1 MAHQLIDISQNENMQ
16 IVIKPK
22 RGLASLDLKE
32 LWSYRELFYFFAW
45 RDIKLRYKQ
54 TFFGIAWAV
63 MQPFVT
69 MIVFSVI
76 FGRLAEMPSDNIPYP
91 IFVYSGLLLWN
102 VFANSLSNA
111 SQSLI
116 GGAEIIKKVYLP
128 KVIIPAASIIVTLT
142 DFVFAGLVLIGI
154 IIYFGFMPNILG
166 LVFLPFLLFITVF
179 SALGLGWFLAA
190 VNVKYRDIRYA
201 LPFFIQLLIF
211 VTPVIYPVSI
221 VPKAYQWI
229 LYLNPM
235 TGVIETFKATFLGTT
250 SVNWLSLGISAVASI
265 VFLILGLAYFLK
277 TEKYFADI
285 I

>member
-1 MAHQLIDISQNENMQ
+1 MQ

-22 RGLASLDLKE
+22 KGFAGLDLKE

-69 MIVFSVI
+69 MIVFSVV

-91 IFVYSGLLLWN
+91 IFVYAGLLLWN

-116 GGAEIIKKVYLP
+116 GGAEIIKKVYVP
-128 KVIIPAASIIVTLT
+128 KIIIPAASVIVTLT
-142 DFVFAGLVLIGI
+142 DFFFAALVLGVI
-154 IIYFGFMPNILG
+154 IVYFGFIPNLIG
-166 LVFLPFLLFITVF
+166 LVFLPFLLLITIF
-179 SALGLGWFLAA
+179 SSLGLGWFLAA
-190 VNVKYRDIRYA
+190 VNVKYRDVRYA

-235 TGVIETFKATFLGTT
+235 TGVIETFKASFLGTT
-250 SVNWLSLGISAVASI
+250 SVNWVSLGISAIASI
-265 VFLILGLAYFLK
+265 IFLILGLAYFLK
-277 TEKYFADI
+277 TEKFFADI